1 MDSATQHLNNQG
13 LEIYFKYLRFISFDF
28 NIRYQLRSKKLLFL
42 TNLTLHSVTQRKG
55 ELSVTLT
62 PMQPIFGQ
70 SLNTEERLP
79 HGQGQPRFQGLSSSR
94 FRSRLPLDKSLILQ
108 QNGNVI

>member
-1 MDSATQHLNNQG
+1 MKNINAIKKYGSGIRTDIYIFQYSYNKIYPLN
-13 LEIYFKYLRFISFDF
+13 FKYLRFISFDF
-28 NIRYQLRSKKLLFL
+28 NIRYQLRSKKLSLL
-42 TNLTLHSVTQRKG
+42 NNLTLHSVTQRKSQ
-55 ELSVTLT
+55 LSVTLT

-94 FRSRLPLDKSLILQ
+94 SPP
-108 QNGNVI
+108 